1 MSGLLIRDAE
11 ADGRRCSVRVRG
23 GRIEEL
29 GPALGRAPGEEEI
42 DAAGGVLLPGL
53 TDHHLHLFALAAAVA
68 SVRCG
73 PPEVRDRAALRA
85 ALHRAAPDRHGWIRG
100 VGYDER
106 VAGALDAAGLDALRA
121 DVPVRAQH
129 RSGALWMLNSRAA
142 ERVGLRHGRHPG
154 IERDA
159 AGQPTG
165 RVWRADDWLRERLPE
180 PVPPS
185 LAAVGRRL
193 AGYGVTAVTDATP
206 GLTGAAVDLLAEEA
220 RSGRLPQRLLLL
232 GAPLG
237 TPPTGRPAPGPWK
250 IVLADSG
257 LPDLALLT
265 EEIDAAHRLGRPV
278 AVHTVTAVSLAL
290 LLAAL
295 EQTGVLPGDRVE
307 HAAVVPAEALPVVR
321 RLGLRVVTQPGFL
334 ADRGDVFLD
343 GTPPGERSGLYR
355 CASFLRDG
363 IPLALSSDAPY
374 GPLDPWSVIRAAT
387 TRRVPGGR
395 TANPA
400 ERLTAAQAL
409 TSYLSPPHSPG
420 APPPRLGPGLA
431 ADLVLLAVP
440 LAKALARPA
449 SDLVRLTL
457 VRGRIQYGV
466 GVN

>member
-11 ADGRRCSVRVRG
+11 VDGRRCSVRIRG
-23 GRIEEL
+23 GLVEEL
-29 GPALGRAPGEEEI
+29 GAVPVRAPGEEEI
-42 DAAGGVLLPGL
+42 DAAGGALLPGL
-53 TDHHLHLFALAAAVA
+53 TDHHLHLFALATAFS

-73 PPEVRDRAALRA
+73 PPNVRDRAALRA
-85 ALHRAAPDRHGWIRG
+85 ALHRAPPDRYGWVRG

-106 VAGALDAAGLDALRA
+106 VAGPLDTAGLDALRA
-121 DVPVRAQH
+121 DVPLRLQH
-129 RSGALWMLNSRAA
+129 RSGALWVLNSRAA
-142 ERVGLRHGRHPG
+142 ERVGLVHGRHPG
-154 IERDA
+154 IERNA

-165 RVWRADDWLRERLPE
+165 RLWRADDWLRERRPE
-180 PVPPS
+180 AAAPS

-193 AGYGVTAVTDATP
+193 AGYGITAVTDATP
-206 GLTGAAVDLLAEEA
+206 CLASHSVDKLAEEA

-237 TPPTGRPAPGPWK
+237 TPLTARPVPGPWK

-257 LPDLALLT
+257 LPDFTRLA

-278 AVHTVTAVSLAL
+278 AVHTVTAATLAL

-307 HAAVVPAEALPVVR
+307 HAAVVPAEAVPVIR
-321 RLGLRVVTQPGFL
+321 RLGLTVVTQPGFL
-334 ADRGDVFLD
+334 ADRGDDFLD
-343 GTPPGERSGLYR
+343 GTPPHEHTGLYR

-374 GPLDPWSVIRAAT
+374 GPLDPWSVIRTAT

-395 TANPA
+395 TANPS
-400 ERLTAAQAL
+400 ERITAAQAL

-420 APPPRLGPGLA
+420 SPRTRLRRGSP
-431 ADLVLLAVP
+431 ADLVLLAAP
-440 LAKALARPA
+440 LTDVLSHPSA
-449 SDLVRLTL
+449 DLVQLTL
-457 VRGRIQYGV
+457 IEGRIHHV
-466 GVN
+466 RS